1 MSWKHPCSFEKRLC
15 FILGCFSYFYCDL
28 LGPKT
33 LISFCATFACSH
45 LSVNIIIVLCRQC
58 QVHYSEECI
67 LEVFINSWMFSYSS
81 PATPPLSFVC
91 VFQFVWNSVQVTKII
106 WMEQRS
112 FHLFPGEGKQWVYK
126 GQRSFVPRKRQASG
140 VQITKIIS
148 FVLKEKASN
157 RYTSN
162 KDHFICSQEK
172 ASNSWTSDK
181 DHFICS

>member
-15 FILGCFSYFYCDL
+15 FVLGCFSYFYCDL
-28 LGPKT
+28 LGSKT

-45 LSVNIIIVLCRQC
+45 LSVNIIVLCRQC
-58 QVHYSEECI
+58 QVQYSEECI

-106 WMEQRS
+106 WME
-112 FHLFPGEGKQWVYK
+112 LC
-126 GQRSFVPRKRQASG
+126 
-140 VQITKIIS
+140 
-148 FVLKEKASN
+148 
-157 RYTSN
+157 TSN

-172 ASNSWTSDK
+172 ASNGCTRDK
-181 DHFICS
+181 DHLFLGKGKHRVYK